1 MMTQSDSLK
10 APFSDEHPPSNIA
23 VEQLLVGTILAFPD
37 SLNNV
42 MATLTPEMFYDTR
55 LRMTYKCCL
64 DTNKKYGS
72 FDMATVNTELKQR
85 GSEDSI
91 NYLAGLANEVC
102 TSAMIDIH
110 GLVIREMFVTRGVV
124 AFANMIKE
132 SAYTDDLADTI
143 AKAEKGI
150 LDLSGR
156 LHAKEPKVLGSIID
170 EVISYVDKMN
180 RGEIELWGIPSGF
193 AALDRLTSGFARG
206 SLTYIAGRP
215 SLGKTALALQI
226 AKNAA
231 ESKFNVG
238 IFSLEMSQFQ
248 EGIRFLS
255 GVSGYT
261 NVQLKNKGCDIEH
274 LVKTSEPLQQLGI
287 YIDDTAGISLP
298 ELRSKTRKMVLQ
310 HGIQLMI
317 IDYLQLMT
325 GNKGKQNREQ
335 EVSEISAGL
344 KAIAIDFDIAVVAL
358 SQVNRKSED
367 RRDKRAY
374 LSDLRESGS
383 LEQDADLVL
392 LIHRPERAT
401 DEKYYKTPEGKDIS
415 VDGLIVLDIAKHRN
429 GACGEIYLR
438 HNTAMTKI
446 EEYEQ

>member
-1 MMTQSDSLK
+1 MTQSK
-10 APFSDEHPPSNIA
+10 APFSDERPPCNIE
-23 VEQLLVGTILAFPD
+23 VEQLVVGTILAFPD
-37 SLNNV
+37 SLNNII
-42 MATLTPEMFYDTR
+42 ATVTSDMFYDAR

-72 FDMATVNTELKQR
+72 FDPATISTELKQR
-85 GSEDSI
+85 GEADSI
-91 NYLAGLANEVC
+91 DYLMGLANMVC

-110 GLVIREMFVTRGVV
+110 ALVIREMFITRGVV

-132 SAYTDDLADTI
+132 SAYNDDLADTI

-170 EVISYVDKMN
+170 EVISYVSKMN
-180 RGEIELWGIPSGF
+180 KGEIDLWGIPSGF

-215 SLGKTALALQI
+215 SQGKTALALQM

-231 ESKFNVG
+231 ECKFSVG

-248 EGIRFLS
+248 EGVRFLS

-261 NVQLKNKGCDIEH
+261 NVQLKNKGCDIDH

-287 YIDDTAGISLP
+287 YIDDTAGITLP

-310 HGIQLMI
+310 HGISLMI
-317 IDYLQLMT
+317 VDYLQLMT
-325 GNKGKQNREQ
+325 GSKGKQNREQ

-358 SQVNRKSED
+358 SQLNRKSED
-367 RRDKRAY
+367 RRDKRAL

-383 LEQDADLVL
+383 LEQDSDLVL
-392 LIHRPERAT
+392 LIYRPERAT
-401 DEKYYKTPEGKDIS
+401 DERYYTTPEGQEMA
-415 VDGLIVLDIAKHRN
+415 VDGLMVLEIAKHRN

-446 EEYEQ
+446 EDYEQ